1 MLARTHPEPAD
12 GLARA
17 AARLPRDLVSC
28 AVSCAGAGGGTLFLT
43 SADGSLT
50 PACAVPPGDD
60 GSSPTDER
68 TPPAECGDHQILALP
83 LSISREP
90 AHLLGG
96 RIHVV
101 SEPGLGSTFTLRLP
115 VTRRTQPEGVPCPAV
130 RQARRQPAG
139 SRATRTAGNSGE
151 VTAVS
156 LPTGGEQEGEESGTP
171 EERERALA
179 GGASAYVREPLGP
192 RSPAGGDG
200 GMAHR

>member
-17 AARLPRDLVSC
+17 AARLPRDL
-28 AVSCAGAGGGTLFLT
+28 VSCAGAGGGTLFLT

-101 SEPGLGSTFTLRLP
+101 SEPGLGSTCTLRLP

-151 VTAVS
+151 VT
-156 LPTGGEQEGEESGTP
+156 GGVAP
-171 EERERALA
+171 DRR
-179 GGASAYVREPLGP
+179 
-192 RSPAGGDG
+192 
-200 GMAHR
+200 